1 MPHLTTSTGT
11 TPTGPVVTVAGDLD
25 HQSAARLRDALRDVP
40 LRPGETLLLDLH
52 GLTFCDSSGISVFIA
67 AHRQAET
74 AQARMALQQVPD
86 TVARVLTVVG
96 LDQVFEIRP
105 GTGTGTGNTGTRAS
119 A

>member
-1 MPHLTTSTGT
+1 VPHLTTSTGT

-25 HQSAARLRDALRDVP
+25 HQSAARLRDTLRDIP

-74 AQARMALQQVPD
+74 AQARMVLQRVPG

-105 GTGTGTGNTGTRAS
+105 GTGTGNTGTRAS